1 MQFPRITF
9 SAPTMDNKPDIPQVR
24 SRIDQIDD
32 TILELLKERLECAKS
47 IGLLKNET
55 NRAKWDPQRELEIFE
70 RLRRNNNDVF
80 PYKALHS
87 IFHEIITT
95 CRLSQ
100 RKATVAY
107 LGPEATFTH
116 LAGVKY
122 FGQTA
127 EYRPL
132 ESIAEV
138 FEEVEKE
145 RVEYGII
152 PVENSIEGAVT
163 YSLDAFLR
171 YKVQICGEIQ
181 LAITHNL
188 VCRSGNIEDI
198 QTVASHSQPLA
209 QCRYWLRKNMP
220 NIPTLEV
227 FSTGAAGQMAANN
240 PNIGAITSSLAI
252 STYNLQV
259 VVRGIEDYQGNTTRF
274 LVIGLKSPKKSGR
287 DKTAILIGLINRP
300 GALNEILTILSAKNI
315 DLAKIES
322 RPTKGKQ
329 WKYLFFLDM
338 IGHIEDPA
346 IHEACHILKQI
357 CAYYELLGSYPRADD
372 IELNGSTP

>member
-1 MQFPRITF
+1 
-9 SAPTMDNKPDIPQVR
+9 MDAKPDIPQVR
-24 SRIDQIDD
+24 NRIDQIDD
-32 TILELLKERLECAKS
+32 TILELLKERLECARTIGHLKS
-47 IGLLKNET
+47 ET
-55 NRAKWDPQRELEIFE
+55 SRAKWDPQRELEIYE
-70 RLRRNNNDVF
+70 RLRQNNNDIF
-80 PYKALHS
+80 PYKALRS

-100 RKATVAY
+100 RKAIVAY

-122 FGQTA
+122 FGQSA

-145 RVEYGII
+145 RVQYGII

-209 QCRYWLRKNMP
+209 QCRHWLRKNLP

-227 FSTGAAGQMAANN
+227 FSTGAAAQMAANN
-240 PNIGAITSSLAI
+240 PNIGAITSSLAV

-287 DKTAILIGLINRP
+287 DKTSILIGLINRP

-315 DLAKIES
+315 DLGKIES

-346 IHEACHILKQI
+346 IHEACHILRQI

-372 IELNGSTP
+372 IDLNGSTP

>member
-1 MQFPRITF
+1 
-9 SAPTMDNKPDIPQVR
+9 MDEKLNIPQVR
-24 SRIDQIDD
+24 ERIDQIDD
-32 TILELLKERLECAKS
+32 TILELLKERLGCAKT
-47 IGLLKNET
+47 IGQLKSET
-55 NRAKWDPQRELEIFE
+55 NRAKWDPQRELEIYQ
-70 RLRRNNNDVF
+70 RLRQYNNDVF
-80 PYKALHS
+80 PYKALRS

-107 LGPEATFTH
+107 LGPEATFSH

-127 EYRPL
+127 EYLPM

-145 RVEYGII
+145 RVQYGIV

-163 YSLDAFLR
+163 YSLDAFMK
-171 YKVQICGEIQ
+171 YKVKISGEIQ

-209 QCRYWLRKNMP
+209 QCRNWLRKNLP
-220 NIPTLEV
+220 KIPTLDV
-227 FSTGAAGQMAANN
+227 FSTGTAAQMAANN
-240 PNIGAITSSLAI
+240 PNIGAIASSLAI
-252 STYNLQV
+252 NTYGLQV
-259 VVRGIEDYQGNTTRF
+259 VVPGIEDYQGNTTRF
-274 LVIGLKSPKKSGR
+274 LVIGRKSPKKSGC
-287 DKTAILIGLINRP
+287 DKTSILIGLINRP

-322 RPTKGKQ
+322 RPTKDKQ

-338 IGHIEDPA
+338 IGHIEDPV
-346 IHEACHILKQI
+346 IYEACNILKQI
-357 CAYYELLGSYPRADD
+357 CAYYEVLGSYPRADD
-372 IELNGSTP
+372 INLNSDAA